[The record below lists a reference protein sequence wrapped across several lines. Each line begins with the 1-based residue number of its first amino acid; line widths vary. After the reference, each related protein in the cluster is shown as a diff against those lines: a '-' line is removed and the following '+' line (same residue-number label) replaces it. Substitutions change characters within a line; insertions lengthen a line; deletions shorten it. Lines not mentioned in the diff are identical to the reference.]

1 MPAIAV
7 ETIKAQIASV
17 LAAWGMPAEHVATTA
32 ELMVEAD
39 IRGIDSHGIGMLPQ
53 YHDRR
58 KDGRIIVPGDIRV
71 VEDLP
76 AMTFIDAGHA
86 LGHVPAKMAMQSAIA
101 KAKEMGVAIGV
112 VRNSNHFGAAG
123 VYSTMA
129 LEAGLIGICMTG
141 TSQRSIVPPRAREP
155 MYSTNPIAMAAPT
168 KRNPPFSLDMAT
180 STVAVGKLNIY
191 RRAGKEMPVGWA
203 LKQDGS
209 PETNAEA
216 AFYATPKRMT
226 PLGGTEDG
234 GSHKGYGLAMMVDI
248 LCSVLTGSYFGGHD
262 LKTGQPGDFINVGS
276 FFLAID
282 PEFFRGEPGAFEAD
296 MDALIDQMHGIAPL
310 DPAQPVLVPGEPE
323 EAARAIRLADGVPM
337 TDTLYGEIKRVAE
350 ESGVKFLL
358 G

>member
-17 LAAWGMPAEHVATTA
+17 LAAWGMPADHVATTA

-71 VEDLP
+71 VADLP

-101 KAKEMGVAIGV
+101 KAKEMGVAVAV
-112 VRNSNHFGAAG
+112 VKDSNHFGAAG

-209 PETNAEA
+209 PETDAEA

-248 LCSVLTGSYFGGHD
+248 LCSVLSGSYFGGHD
-262 LKTGQPGDFINVGS
+262 LTTGQPGDFINVGS

-282 PEFFRGEPGAFEAD
+282 PVFFRGEPGAFEAD

-310 DPAQPVLVPGEPE
+310 DPAQPMLVPGEPE
-323 EAARAIRLADGVPM
+323 EAARAVRLAEGVPM

-350 ESGVKFLL
+350 ETGVPFLF

>member
-1 MPAIAV
+1 MPQIAV
-7 ETIKAQIASV
+7 HTIKAQIASV
-17 LAAWGMPAEHVATTA
+17 LTAWGMPADHVATTA
-32 ELMVEAD
+32 DLMVEAD

-58 KDGRIIVPGDIRV
+58 KDGRIIVPGEIRV
-71 VEDLP
+71 LKDLP

-101 KAKEMGVAIGV
+101 KCKDMGVAVGV
-112 VRNSNHFGAAG
+112 VKDSNHFGAAG

-129 LEAGLIGICMTG
+129 LDEGLIGICMTG

-155 MYSTNPIAMAAPT
+155 MYSTNPIAMAAPA
-168 KRNPPFSLDMAT
+168 KRNPDFSLDMAT

-203 LKQDGS
+203 LKEDGT

-216 AFYATPKRMT
+216 AFYSTPKRMT
-226 PLGGTEDG
+226 PLGGTQDG
-234 GSHKGYGLAMMVDI
+234 GSHKGYGLAIMVDI
-248 LCSVLTGSYFGGHD
+248 LCSVLSGSFFGGHD
-262 LKTGQPGDFINVGS
+262 LKTGKPGDFINVGS

-282 PEFFRGEPGAFEAD
+282 PVFFRGEPGAFEAD
-296 MDALIDQMHGIAPL
+296 MDALIDQMHGITPM

-323 EAARAIRLADGVPM
+323 EAARAVRMAEGVPM
-337 TDTLYGEIKRVAE
+337 TDTLFGEVKRVAE
-350 ESGVKFLL
+350 ESGVPFLF

>member
-1 MPAIAV
+1 MPQIAV
-7 ETIKAQIASV
+7 DTIKAQIASV
-17 LAAWGMPAEHVATTA
+17 LTAWGMPAGHVATTA
-32 ELMVEAD
+32 DLMVEAD

-101 KAKEMGVAIGV
+101 KAKDMGVAVAV

-129 LEAGLIGICMTG
+129 LDAGLIGICMTG

-155 MYSTNPIAMAAPT
+155 MFSTNPIAMAAPAQ
-168 KRNPPFSLDMAT
+168 RNPAFSLDMAT

-191 RRAGKEMPVGWA
+191 RRAGKAMPVGWA
-203 LKQDGS
+203 LKEDGS
-209 PETNAEA
+209 SETDGEA

-234 GSHKGYGLAMMVDI
+234 GSHKGYGLAIMVDI
-248 LCSVLTGSYFGGHD
+248 LCSVLSGSYFGGRD
-262 LKTGQPGDFINVGS
+262 LATGEPGDFINVGS

-282 PEFFRGEPGAFEAD
+282 PMFFRGEPGAFEAD

-310 DPAQPVLVPGEPE
+310 DPAQPVLVAGEPE
-323 EAARAIRLADGVPM
+323 EAARALRLAEGVPM
-337 TDTLYGEIKRVAE
+337 TDTLYGEVRRVAE
-350 ESGVKFLL
+350 ESGVPFLF

>member
-1 MPAIAV
+1 MPTVSIN
-7 ETIKAQIASV
+7 TIRTQIERV
-17 LAAWGMPAEHVATTA
+17 LASWGMPDEHVMTTA

-39 IRGIDSHGIGMLPQ
+39 ARGIDSHGIGMLPQ

-58 KDGRIIVPGDIRV
+58 KEGRIIVPGDIRV
-71 VEDLP
+71 VKDLP
-76 AMTFIDAGHA
+76 AITFIDAGHA
-86 LGHVPAKMAMQSAIA
+86 LGHVPAKTAMQSAID
-101 KAKEMGVAIGV
+101 KAKDMGVAIGV

-129 LEAGLIGICMTG
+129 LDQGMIGIAMTG

-168 KRNPPFSLDMAT
+168 RRNPAFSLDMAT

-191 RRAGKEMPVGWA
+191 RRAGKPMPVGWA
-203 LKQDGS
+203 LREDGS
-209 PETNAEA
+209 PETDAEA

-226 PLGGTEDG
+226 PLGGTEEG

-248 LCSVLTGSYFGGHD
+248 LCSVLTGSYFGGRD
-262 LKTGQPGDFINVGS
+262 LKTGEPGDFINVGS

-282 PEFFRGEPGAFEAD
+282 PIFFRGEPGAFEAD
-296 MDALIDQMHGIAPL
+296 TDALIDQMHGVAPL

-323 EAARAIRLADGVPM
+323 EAARTERLANGVPM
-337 TDTLYGEIKRVAE
+337 TYTLYNEIKRVAE
-350 ESGVKFLL
+350 ESGVPFLF

>member
-1 MPAIAV
+1 MPTIAV
-7 ETIKAQIASV
+7 DTIKAQISCV
-17 LAAWGMPAEHVATTA
+17 LTAWGMPADHVATTA

-58 KDGRIIVPGDIRV
+58 KDGRIIVPGNIRV
-71 VEDLP
+71 VQDMP

-101 KAKEMGVAIGV
+101 KAKEMGVAISV
-112 VRNSNHFGAAG
+112 VRDSNHFGAAG

-129 LEAGLIGICMTG
+129 IKEGLIGICMTG

-155 MYSTNPIAMAAPT
+155 MYSTNPIAMAAPAQ
-168 KRNPPFSLDMAT
+168 RNPPFNLDMAT

-203 LKQDGS
+203 LKPDGS
-209 PETNAEA
+209 PETDAEA

-226 PLGGTEDG
+226 PLGGTENG
-234 GSHKGYGLAMMVDI
+234 GSHKGYGLAIMVDI
-248 LCSVLTGSYFGGHD
+248 LCSVLSGSYFGGHD

-282 PEFFRGEPGAFEAD
+282 PAFFRGEPGAFEAD

-323 EAARAIRLADGVPM
+323 EAARAERLKNGVPM
-337 TDTLYGEIKRVAE
+337 TETLYGEIKRVAE
-350 ESGVKFLL
+350 ESGVEFLL
-358 G
+358 E

>member
-1 MPAIAV
+1 LPQVAV
-7 ETIKAQIASV
+7 DTIKAQIASV
-17 LAAWGMPAEHVATTA
+17 LTAWGMPADHVATTA

-58 KDGRIIVPGDIRV
+58 KDGRIIVPGNIRV
-71 VEDLP
+71 VQDLP

-101 KAKEMGVAIGV
+101 KAKDMGVAIGV
-112 VRNSNHFGAAG
+112 VRDSNHFGAAG

-129 LEAGLIGICMTG
+129 LEEGLIGICMTG

-155 MYSTNPIAMAAPT
+155 MYSTNPIAMAAPA
-168 KRNPPFSLDMAT
+168 KRNPPFNLDMAT

-203 LKQDGS
+203 LKEDGT

-234 GSHKGYGLAMMVDI
+234 GSHKGYGLAIMVDI
-248 LCSVLTGSYFGGHD
+248 LCSVLSGSYFGGHD

-282 PEFFRGEPGAFEAD
+282 PVFFRGEPGAFEAD
-296 MDALIDQMHGIAPL
+296 MDALIDQMHGVAPL

-323 EAARAIRLADGVPM
+323 EAARAVRLADGVPM

-350 ESGVKFLL
+350 ESGVNFLF